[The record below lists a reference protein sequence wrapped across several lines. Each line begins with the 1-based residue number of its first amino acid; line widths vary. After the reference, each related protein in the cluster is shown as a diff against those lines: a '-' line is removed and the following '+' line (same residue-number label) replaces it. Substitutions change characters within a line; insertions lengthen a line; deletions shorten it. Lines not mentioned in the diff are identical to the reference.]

1 LGKEGFLL
9 FRIPL
14 VCKKVGVDRM
24 DFLGQFKQ
32 LPVQILTVALLII
45 ITVYLIRKSIKLFF
59 DKTSILDEKR
69 EETLMH
75 FSNQVTKVL
84 GLVIFFIFVLSN
96 FFDLTKLVT
105 GSVVLASALALIL
118 QHIIRDYIMGL
129 TYLFERQIHHGDYVI
144 INGNRQ
150 GKIEEISMRHLKIR
164 QYDGYLYT
172 VSYSNIT
179 ELQNGNRGMRRVNES
194 LVLNYR
200 QNPDDA
206 YKVIEEVANTCN
218 EKYGE
223 YLLKDENGVPVESF
237 KFNQITELN
246 VDFRGHRYSL
256 TGLVKEADFVEVGK
270 KVRYELAMAAYKN
283 ELMMAESGGLE
294 SQQGL

>member
-1 LGKEGFLL
+1 MFFLGKF
-9 FRIPL
+9 
-14 VCKKVGVDRM
+14 
-24 DFLGQFKQ
+24 QQ
-32 LPVQILTVALLII
+32 LPVVEILTVALLII
-45 ITVYLIRKSIKLFF
+45 LTVYLIRKSIKLFF
-59 DKTSILDEKR
+59 DKTSFLDEKR

-75 FSNQVTKVL
+75 FAKQATKVL
-84 GLVIFFIFVLSN
+84 GLVFFFIYMFSH
-96 FFDLTKLVT
+96 FYDLTKLVT
-105 GSVVLASALALIL
+105 GSVVLAGALALIF

-172 VSYSNIT
+172 VSYSNIM

-206 YKVIEEVANTCN
+206 FKVMEEVAQICN
-218 EKYGE
+218 EKYSE
-223 YLLKDENGVPVESF
+223 YLLKDENGIPLESF

-246 VDFRGHRYSL
+246 VDFRGHQYSL
-256 TGLVKEADFVEVGK
+256 SGLVKEADFVEASK

-283 ELMMAESGGLE
+283 DLMMAESGE
-294 SQQGL
+294 SEAKKASVPQVSL

>member
-1 LGKEGFLL
+1 
-9 FRIPL
+9 
-14 VCKKVGVDRM
+14 M
-24 DFLGQFKQ
+24 DFLGLFKQ

-45 ITVYLIRKSIKLFF
+45 ITIYLIRKSIKLFF

-164 QYDGYLYT
+164 QYDGFLYT

-223 YLLKDENGVPVESF
+223 YLLKDENGDPVESF

-283 ELMMAESGGLE
+283 DLMMAESGGLE

>member
-1 LGKEGFLL
+1 MFFFEL
-9 FRIPL
+9 F
-14 VCKKVGVDRM
+14 
-24 DFLGQFKQ
+24 QQ
-32 LPVQILTVALLII
+32 LPVRILTAALLII
-45 ITVYLIRKSIKLFF
+45 LTTYLIRKSIKLFF

-84 GLVIFFIFVLSN
+84 ALVIFFIYVFSH
-96 FFDLTKLVT
+96 FYDLTKLVT

-179 ELQNGNRGMRRVNES
+179 ELQNGNKGMRRVNES
-194 LVLNYR
+194 LVLNYK

-206 YKVIEEVANTCN
+206 FKVLEEVAKTCN
-218 EKYGE
+218 EKYHE
-223 YLLKDENGVPVESF
+223 YLLKDVNGVPLESF
-237 KFNQITELN
+237 KFNHITELN
-246 VDFRGHRYSL
+246 VDYRGHQYSL
-256 TGLVKEADFVEVGK
+256 SGLVNEADFVAAGK
-270 KVRYELAMAAYKN
+270 KVRYELAMAAYN
-283 ELMMAESGGLE
+283 NDLMMADSGGLE
-294 SQQGL
+294 TNKACDPQVS